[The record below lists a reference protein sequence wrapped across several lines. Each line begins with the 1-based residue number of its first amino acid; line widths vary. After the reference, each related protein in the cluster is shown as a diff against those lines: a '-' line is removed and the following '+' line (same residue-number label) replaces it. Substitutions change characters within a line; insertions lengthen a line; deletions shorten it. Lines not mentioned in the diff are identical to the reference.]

1 MLNLP
6 TLRLAVLFA
15 LAGLLA
21 AACVGADSDSVAQ
34 APTATLAPIVSMTP
48 RFTATPE
55 ATRTPLPTFT
65 YTPSAT
71 LVPPTPSDTPTPTD
85 IPPIIGSVASLDR
98 INVRE
103 GPGVDF
109 GAFTALA
116 PGTRVIVL
124 GQSPDGNWLNI
135 QLEGGDEGWVS
146 AALISVR
153 EPPTP
158 APTATPPPDLTA
170 LALGTPLP
178 TALFGGGTVTP
189 TPPRAAVTPTPV
201 TGAPA
206 DAGADGSVTPFL
218 PVIDVNAINLTA
230 TALAGGIIAP
240 PGSPTA
246 SAVVA
251 TAATAAATAAPD
263 EGIGGEG
270 SASAQ
275 EGVDVL
281 AYCNDLSYGR
291 PAPTSLQAGATIDVW
306 WGWFAETEALVRDH
320 LANVIYDVAID
331 GVPLR
336 EWQPYRGAIRR
347 ESDGNFHVYW
357 YVPAGPLAA
366 GDHEITYSVT
376 WRSRISDGYAEF
388 GPGTANPI
396 QSGRCTFTVR
406 AR

>member
-1 MLNLP
+1 VLNLP
-6 TLRLAVLFA
+6 AFRLILLA
-15 LAGLLA
+15 LAGLA
-21 AACVGADSDSVAQ
+21 AACTGAASDGVVQDA
-34 APTATLAPIVSMTP
+34 TATLAPIVSMTP

-55 ATRTPLPTFT
+55 STRTPLPTFT
-65 YTPSAT
+65 YTPSVT
-71 LVPPTPSDTPTPTD
+71 PIPPTPSDTPTPTE

-103 GPGVDF
+103 GPDVSF

-124 GQSPDGNWLNI
+124 GQNPDGNWLNI

-146 AALISVR
+146 AALISIQQ
-153 EPPTP
+153 PPTP
-158 APTATPPPDLTA
+158 LPTTTPPPDLTA

-201 TGAPA
+201 TGAPEA
-206 DAGADGSVTPFL
+206 AGDGSATPSL
-218 PVIDVNAINLTA
+218 PIIDVSAINLTA
-230 TALAGGIIAP
+230 TALAGGIIAR
-240 PGSPTA
+240 PGSP
-246 SAVVA
+246 
-251 TAATAAATAAPD
+251 TAAATAAP
-263 EGIGGEG
+263 GQALTPTAQGGVGGEG

-281 AYCNDLSYGR
+281 AYCNDLFYGR
-291 PAPTSLQAGATIDVW
+291 PAPTSLQPGATIDVW
-306 WGWFAETEALVRDH
+306 WGWFAKTEAQVRDH
-320 LANVIYDVAID
+320 LANAIYDVAID
-331 GVPLR
+331 GVPIR
-336 EWQPYRGAIRR
+336 EWQQYRGAIRR
-347 ESDGNFHVYW
+347 ESDDNFHVYW

-366 GDHEITYSVT
+366 GEHEITYTVT

-388 GPGTANPI
+388 GPDTPNPL

-406 AR
+406 AN